1 MKIHEFGEHNRVNI
15 VMIHGAFMSWEMLKP
30 ATDILSGNYH
40 VYAVALPGHDLTT
53 REEFISVEGS
63 AARIGLTLVRDGLRR
78 IDLLYGLGM
87 GGGIAL
93 RMIADNNLPVERA
106 IIDGGIMPNG
116 DTGFFAGLMRAMKD
130 TGKKSREALAAA
142 YPYSPVDIAK
152 MYGIMQHM
160 SDEAV
165 RRVYA
170 AEGNYSLPEEFP
182 ALPDRTEYWYG
193 EKEERARQRD
203 IACVTAHIPGITLR
217 KLPGMGNG
225 EYAIGCPTQF
235 AADIARRLM

>member
-15 VMIHGAFMSWEMLKP
+15 LMIHGAFMSWEMFRP
-30 ATDILSGNYH
+30 AIDILAGNYH
-40 VYAVALPGHDLTT
+40 IYAAALPGHDLTT

-93 RMIADNNLPVERA
+93 RILADNDLPVERA
-106 IIDGGIMPNG
+106 VIDAGIMPNAG
-116 DTGFFAGLMRAMKD
+116 AGLFAGFIRAMKD
-130 TGKKSREALAAA
+130 TGKKSRAALAAA
-142 YPYSPVDIAK
+142 YPYSPADIDR
-152 MYGIMQHM
+152 MYTVMQRM

-165 RRVYA
+165 RKVYG

-182 ALPDRTEYWYG
+182 ALPESIEYWYG
-193 EKEERARQRD
+193 EKEERSRQKD
-203 IACVTAHIPGITLR
+203 IEYIKKHIPAAAVR
-217 KLPGMGNG
+217 KLAGMGHG
-225 EYAIGCPTQF
+225 EYAVSCPTQF
-235 AADIARRLM
+235 AADVVRRMM